1 MKDFKQSKNPFNFKP
16 PSDVAS
22 ESKDNISSFEISATY
37 VLGGQPD
44 ILDLYKVKDYN
55 FGI

>member
-1 MKDFKQSKNPFNFKP
+1 MG
-16 PSDVAS
+16 A
-22 ESKDNISSFEISATY
+22 ESKDNISTFEISASY
-37 VLGGQPD
+37 VLGDEPD